1 MHKELEKYLSQI
13 EKQLSTLPTE
23 QREDELREIRS
34 HLEMMIEENIACGCN
49 EEEAVAKALEQFGST
64 KEIASALKSTRAN
77 RDQRARTVL
86 AGLVVFAIWIYP
98 DFCTNYIFPSMRYF
112 LLTPQASYIETAI
125 VFLISGWIAEV
136 IAPRKVL
143 LPILIPF
150 CIVWALGISTVI
162 LTLVAFPTSSL
173 SFLSYQLL
181 NTAVLPLAFLGA
193 WIRRRQVK
201 HRQQPQMIA
210 E

>member
-13 EKQLSTLPTE
+13 GKQLAELSAE
-23 QREDELREIRS
+23 QREEELREIRS
-34 HLEMMIEENIACGCN
+34 HLQQMIEENVAHGDDAD
-49 EEEAVAKALEQFGST
+49 EAVTKALEQFGAA
-64 KEIASALKSTRAN
+64 KKVASDLKRTRIN
-77 RDQRARTVL
+77 RDQRARTFL

-98 DFCTNYIFPSMRYF
+98 DFCTSYLFPSMRHLF
-112 LLTPQASYIETAI
+112 LTPGASYIETTF
-125 VFLISGWIAEV
+125 VFFISGWVAEA
-136 IAPRKVL
+136 IAPKKVL

-150 CIVWALGISTVI
+150 CITWALGIFTVI

-181 NTAVLPLAFLGA
+181 NTAVLPLSFLGA
-193 WIRRRQVK
+193 WIRRRQVE
-201 HRQQPQMIA
+201 HRQQPQITA